1 MTPDYD
7 YGLQKSY
14 TLYLFFI
21 FLLLCSSYVTDTIQ
35 KQELCLL
42 VVLILFKLYLRLNLG
57 TTKLV
62 CSGAI
67 WISHT
72 FRSQNN
78 IHKSLSV
85 QLLNWLASSKR
96 KGTLWNK
103 NSQLT
108 LTFWED
114 VLPGK

>member
-62 CSGAI
+62 SSGAI
-67 WISHT
+67 
-72 FRSQNN
+72 
-78 IHKSLSV
+78 
-85 QLLNWLASSKR
+85 
-96 KGTLWNK
+96 
-103 NSQLT
+103 
-108 LTFWED
+108 
-114 VLPGK
+114 